1 MNLVRAALQIINKI
15 LMEVNN
21 AISLIT
27 EKLNNWAR
35 EIIAMTPNL
44 ILAGLI
50 LAVAFVVAK
59 LIRKITLKLISKV
72 SQKQVIN
79 NLFAIFV
86 YIFIVGIGLFAA
98 LSVLQLD
105 KAVTSILAGAGI
117 VGLALGFAFQDIAA
131 NFISGIFISFRRPFN
146 VGDLIEARDYQG
158 LVTNVNLRDTIITT
172 LEGQDVIIPNK
183 EIFQNPI
190 INYNSSGRR
199 RMDLSIGVSYGDDLE
214 KVKRIV
220 LEAVDKISLR
230 NTADEVTLFYKEFG
244 DSSINFDVRIWVK
257 TTAQIDYLT
266 VRSEAIMFIKKA
278 FDENDITIPFPIRT
292 LDFGIKG
299 GEKLSEMDV
308 KVFNSPSQ
316 N

>member
-1 MNLVRAALQIINKI
+1 
-15 LMEVNN
+15 MEVNN

-27 EKLNNWAR
+27 EKLNNWLR
-35 EIIAMTPNL
+35 EIVAMTPNL

-50 LAVAFVVAK
+50 LAFAFLIAK
-59 LIRKITLKLISKV
+59 LFRKVALKLISKV
-72 SQKQVIN
+72 SKKEVIN

-86 YIFIVGIGLFAA
+86 YILIVGIGLFAA
-98 LSVLQLD
+98 LSILQLD

-117 VGLALGFAFQDIAA
+117 IGLALGFAFQDMAA

-146 VGDLIEARDYQG
+146 VGDLIETQDYQG

-183 EIFQNPI
+183 EVFQNPI
-190 INYNSSGRR
+190 KNYTSSGRR
-199 RMDLSIGVSYGDDLE
+199 RMDLSVGVSYGDDLE

-220 LEAVDKISLR
+220 LEAVDKI
-230 NTADEVTLFYKEFG
+230 TLKSSESETSFFYKEFG

-257 TTAQIDYLT
+257 TTSQLDYLT
-266 VRSEAIMFIKKA
+266 VRSEAVMNIKKA

-308 KVFNSPSQ
+308 KVLNSSNP

>member
-1 MNLVRAALQIINKI
+1 
-15 LMEVNN
+15 MEVNN

-27 EKLNNWAR
+27 EKLNNWAH
-35 EIIAMTPNL
+35 EIIAMTPNI

-50 LAVAFVVAK
+50 LAIAFLIARLFRKVAY
-59 LIRKITLKLISKV
+59 KLISKV
-72 SQKQVIN
+72 SKKQAIN
-79 NLFAIFV
+79 NLAAIFV

-146 VGDLIEARDYQG
+146 VGDLIEARDYKG
-158 LVTNVNLRDTIITT
+158 RVTNVNLRDTIITT

-190 INYNSSGRR
+190 KNYNSSGRR
-199 RMDLSIGVSYGDDLE
+199 RMDLSVGVSYGDDLE

-220 LEAVDKISLR
+220 LEAVDKISLKS
-230 NTADEVTLFYKEFG
+230 TADEITFFYKEFG

-257 TTAQIDYLT
+257 TTSQLDYLT

-308 KVFNSPSQ
+308 KVLNSS
-316 N
+316 NSN